1 MGILSKWESKTI
13 FEANGGKFIAI
24 VFSIQIYLFIKGKMI
39 LKKLKYVIPLAS
51 VISLNNMENPN
62 VVASNLLIIQNL
74 DIRYKLNSVG

>member
-13 FEANGGKFIAI
+13 FEGNGGKFIAI

-39 LKKLKYVIPLAS
+39 LKKLKYVIPSAS
-51 VISLNNMENPN
+51 VIPLNNMENPN
-62 VVASNLLIIQNL
+62 VGASNLLIIQNL